1 MQHLEPLTLET
12 VFERQRLHDILV
24 QRWCLGV
31 DTLNWKLYR
40 SAFADEV
47 QMEFPDPSSPGV
59 ISSKS
64 WRVEDWV
71 AVARRLEGFDA
82 TQHYLSNFIYHIN
95 GASAQVSSYLAAEH
109 HLGPDYF
116 TLGGRSTYSLE
127 RRSDD
132 WKVVKVALAPWWMR
146 GDQALLAK
154 AGERY
159 ASGQAPRSTAAIL

>member
-1 MQHLEPLTLET
+1 MEHLESLTLET
-12 VFERQRLHDILV
+12 VFDRQRLHDILV

-40 SAFADEV
+40 SAFAEEV
-47 QMEFPDPSSPGV
+47 QMEFPDPSSPGI
-59 ISSKS
+59 ISSKL
-64 WRVEDWV
+64 WRLEDWIV
-71 AVARRLEGFDA
+71 VARGLEGFDV

-95 GASAQVSSYLAAEH
+95 GATAEVSSYLVAEH

-116 TLGGRSTYSLE
+116 TLGGRSIFTLE
-127 RRSDD
+127 RGADD
-132 WKVVKVALAPWWMR
+132 WKVVKVALAPWWTK

-159 ASGQAPRSTAAIL
+159 ATGQAPRSKVAIL

>member
-1 MQHLEPLTLET
+1 MDILETMTLET
-12 VFERQRLHDILV
+12 VLDRQRLHDILV
-24 QRWCLGV
+24 QRWCIGA

-59 ISSKS
+59 ISSKL

-71 AVARRLEGFDA
+71 AVARGLEGFDA
-82 TQHYLSNFIYHIN
+82 TQHYLSNFTYHIH
-95 GASAQVSSYLAAEH
+95 GASAEVSSYLAAEH
-109 HLGPDYF
+109 HLGLDYF

-127 RRSDD
+127 RSADD
-132 WKVVKVALAPWWMR
+132 WKVVKVALAPWWTK
-146 GDQALLAK
+146 GDQTLLAK

-159 ASGQAPRSTAAIL
+159 ASGQAPRSKAAIL